1 MGIGIGGSVTTCYH
15 TTSDTAAASILNS
28 GFRDNTEDHPL
39 FGEIMGVYLGEEP
52 LSDGGGL
59 PIGTPAEKYA
69 QVLQV
74 SFKNDYD
81 LDQFVLDPSP
91 PRIWHLPASEINNHA
106 TDTLLSKQS
115 SDEEEP

>member
-1 MGIGIGGSVTTCYH
+1 VTTCYH
-15 TTSDTAAASILNS
+15 TTSATAAASILTG

-39 FGEIMGVYLGEEP
+39 FGEITGVYLGEEP
-52 LSDGGGL
+52 PAGGVGF
-59 PIGTPAEKYA
+59 PVGTPAEKYA

-74 SFKNDYD
+74 QFEDDYD

-106 TDTLLSKQS
+106 TVKLLSKQS
-115 SDEEEP
+115 SDEEQT

>member
-1 MGIGIGGSVTTCYH
+1 MTTCYH

-106 TDTLLSKQS
+106 TVTLLSKQS